1 MQQPV
6 FLIFQMER
14 HHVTESV
21 GNRDAVLSN
30 ELHSATE
37 FHSLMDQ
44 PIFYLSLFL
53 SLFFFWSEYVT
64 D

>member
-1 MQQPV
+1 MRDATASVPD
-6 FLIFQMER
+6 FQMER

-44 PIFYLSLFL
+44 PIFYLSFFL
-53 SLFFFWSEYVT
+53 SLFFGRNT
-64 D
+64 